1 MTIKT
6 FWTIFIKVL
15 GIWLVLD
22 SLTIIPQFISTLFY
36 SYSSDIAQGFA
47 VSLSLLLL
55 TIGVYLFIL
64 RIFVFKTSWLI
75 DKLHLDKG
83 FDEDKIDL
91 NIQFSTV
98 LTVATIVV
106 GGLMFVDSLPQ
117 LCKQIFVFYQQKS
130 IFIENPTSGW
140 LIFDFVKT
148 ILSYLLMTN
157 SKQVVTFIDKH
168 TSKQNDNKE

>member
-6 FWTIFIKVL
+6 FWTIFIKFL

-22 SLTIIPQFISTLFY
+22 SVTIFPRFILTLFY
-36 SYSSDIAQGFA
+36 SYPKGTTQGYA
-47 VSLSLLLL
+47 TTLSLLLL
-55 TIGVYLFIL
+55 TMGVYLFIL
-64 RIFVFKTSWLI
+64 RVFVFKTSWLI

-106 GGLMFVDSLPQ
+106 GGLMFVDSLAQ
-117 LCKQIFVFYQQKS
+117 FCKQIFVFYQQKS
-130 IFIENPTSGW
+130 IFIENPTSSW
-140 LIFDFVKT
+140 LIFEFVK
-148 ILSYLLMTN
+148 IIFSYLLMTN
-157 SKQVVTFIDKH
+157 SKQVVTFIDKQ
-168 TSKQNDNKE
+168 TSKQNDNNE